1 MATQVVIL
9 HGWSDKSESFR
20 SLRDF
25 LVAKGWAATEV
36 WLSDYISL
44 DDDVRI
50 DDVSK
55 RMDEVI
61 RAAIA
66 DGTIT
71 APFDLIVHSTGGLVA
86 RHWISTFYPDGRA
99 LADKM
104 VCPVKR
110 LVMLAPAN
118 FGSAL
123 ASMGKSMLGRVVKGW
138 NNWFQ
143 TGTEM
148 LQALELGSEFQWNLA
163 LNDLFDRNG
172 DGRRSYGKN
181 RVWPFVIVGT
191 RGYTDLLRQIV
202 NENGSDGTVR
212 CAAAN
217 LNAVGITID
226 FSEDS
231 DEPKITAWPRRS
243 GDLVFP
249 FAILPDR
256 DHGSVHEPME
266 ETGAAEVWSDRL
278 GELIIEALNVATDVQ
293 YRNVQQRWAAL
304 SDETGTLGDGGEP
317 FNTAFGNA
325 KPNAGPEALHQY
337 FQVSTYVRD
346 DEGQPVDDFF
356 LEFFAPEQKG
366 AEHVVYFHR
375 EVMEDVHVNT
385 LDAARRCL
393 YVDRTDLMFGF
404 YPLIKSVEKQQ
415 LAMSISAAPPGRNI
429 TYFEKTK
436 IGAKGHVV
444 VHRSDDEKREDLEA
458 RLIRNSTHLVEIIIP
473 RRPIDKVFGVSR

>member
-20 SLRDF
+20 GLRDF
-25 LVAKGWAATEV
+25 LTSNGWRATEV

-55 RMDEVI
+55 RMEEVI

-66 DGTIT
+66 AGTIS

-86 RHWISTFYPDGRA
+86 RHWISSFYPDGRA

-104 VCPVKR
+104 ACPVKR

-123 ASMGKSMLGRVVKGW
+123 AAMGKSMLGRVVKGW

-143 TGTEM
+143 TGTQM
-148 LQALELGSEFQWNLA
+148 LQALELASEFQWDLA
-163 LNDLFDRNG
+163 LNDLFDRDG
-172 DGRRSYGKN
+172 DGRRCYGKN

-191 RGYTDLLRQIV
+191 RGYTDALRQIV

-226 FSEDS
+226 FSED
-231 DEPKITAWPRRS
+231 DNNPTITVWPRRA
-243 GDLVFP
+243 GEVVFP

-256 DHGSVHEPME
+256 DHGSVHEPGE
-266 ETGAAEVWSDRL
+266 ESGAAPVWSDRL
-278 GELIIEALNVATDVQ
+278 GQLILEALSVTTDAQ
-293 YRNVQQRWAAL
+293 YRGVQQRWAAL
-304 SDETGTLGDGGEP
+304 TEETAALADGGAP
-317 FNTAFGNA
+317 FDAAFGNA
-325 KPNAGPEALHQY
+325 KPNAGPDALHQY
-337 FQVSTYVRD
+337 FQVATYVRD

-356 LEFFAPEQKG
+356 LEFFAPEQRG

-375 EVMEDVHVNT
+375 EVLEDVHVNT
-385 LDAARRCL
+385 MQGARRCL
-393 YVDRTDLMFGF
+393 YVDRNDLMFGF
-404 YPLIKSVEKQQ
+404 YPLMKSGEKQQ
-415 LAMSISAAPPGRNI
+415 LAMSISAAPPGRNV
-429 TYFEKTK
+429 TYFEKTNV
-436 IGAKGHVV
+436 GAKGHVV
-444 VHRSDDEKREDLEA
+444 VHRFDDDKREDLEA
-458 RLIRNSTHLVEIIIP
+458 RLIRNCTHLVEIIIP
-473 RRPIDKVFGVSR
+473 RQPIDKVFSVSQ

>member
-1 MATQVVIL
+1 MATQVIIL

-25 LVAKGWAATEV
+25 LVANGRTATEV

-55 RMDEVI
+55 RMDDVV
-61 RAAIA
+61 RAGIA

-71 APFDLIVHSTGGLVA
+71 VPFDLIVHSTGGLVA

-104 VCPVKR
+104 PCPVKR

-123 ASMGKSMLGRVVKGW
+123 AAKGKSMLGRVVKGW

-163 LNDLFDRNG
+163 LNDLFDREG
-172 DGRRSYGKN
+172 DGRRCYGKN
-181 RVWPFVIVGT
+181 RVWPFVIAGT
-191 RGYTDLLRQIV
+191 KGYTDLLRQIV

-217 LNAVGITID
+217 LNAAGITID

-231 DEPKITAWPRRS
+231 GEPRITTWPRRS
-243 GDLVFP
+243 GDVIFP

-256 DHGSVHEPME
+256 DHSSVHEPVE
-266 ETGAAEVWSDRL
+266 ATGAAQIWSDRL
-278 GELIIEALNVATDVQ
+278 GELILEALGVATDTQ

-304 SDETGTLGDGGEP
+304 TEETGTLGDGGDL
-317 FNTAFGNA
+317 FNAAFGNTR
-325 KPNAGPEALHQY
+325 PNAGPEALHQY

-346 DEGQPVDDFF
+346 DEGRPVDDFF
-356 LEFFAPEQKG
+356 LEFFAPEQRG

-375 EVMEDVHVNT
+375 EVMEDVHTNT
-385 LDAARRCL
+385 LSAARRCL
-393 YVDRTDLMFGF
+393 YIDRTDLMFGF
-404 YPLIKSVEKQQ
+404 YPLMKSAERQQ

-429 TYFEKTK
+429 TYFEKTNV
-436 IGAKGHVV
+436 GAKGHVV
-444 VHRSDDEKREDLEA
+444 VHRFDDDKREDLEA
-458 RLIRNSTHLVEIIIP
+458 RLIRNCTHLVEIIIP
-473 RRPIDKVFGVSR
+473 RRAVDKVFSVSR